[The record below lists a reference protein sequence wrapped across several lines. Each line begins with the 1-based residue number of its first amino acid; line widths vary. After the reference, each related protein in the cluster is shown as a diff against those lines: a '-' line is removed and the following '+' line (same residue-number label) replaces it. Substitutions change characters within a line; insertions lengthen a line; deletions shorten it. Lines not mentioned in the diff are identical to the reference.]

1 MIIKETFY
9 VGDRQFNRIYSDS
22 NRYVVRDGVSY
33 EEACD
38 PVELNRE
45 YTEGD
50 LIQQEPEQAEASAQ
64 EILNIL
70 LGGRP

>member
-22 NRYVVRDGVSY
+22 NCYVVRDGISY

-45 YTEGD
+45 YVEGD
-50 LIQQEPEQAEASAQ
+50 PIPQDETAEANAQ